1 MEIQFLTNKQ
11 INREKWDACI
21 ADADCPLPYALSWYL
36 DKSTGHQWHALVAED
51 YFYVMPLPYNKKI
64 PFFPQIYQP
73 ILSQQLGIFGR
84 KVSTE
89 LMERFIQS
97 IPSKFRLT
105 TIPFNHCNPDLSSKD
120 HRFVLRTNLILDLN
134 RPYNEIKNNYAHG
147 LRQRLKKAAG
157 KLKISETDDTGAF
170 LRFCTETLR
179 NKLPYNTKQVKHL
192 RQLLPAIKAQK
203 AGRIYQIIDTEGNT
217 CAMGLFLIYKDR
229 IINLMNASTEYGRK
243 SAAIHYMFDTIIH
256 KYQGKAAIFDFE
268 GSEIPGV
275 RSFFESFG
283 AQNAPYT
290 FFRQGKMPKIILL
303 GKKLAA
309 FLKKFR

>member
-11 INREKWDACI
+11 INREKWDVCI
-21 ADADCPLPYALSWYL
+21 ANADCPLPYVLSWYL
-36 DKSTGHQWHALVAED
+36 DASTGNQWHALVAGD
-51 YFYVMPLPYNKKI
+51 YCYVMPLPYNKKI
-64 PFFPQIYQP
+64 PFFPQVYQP

-84 KVSTE
+84 TVSTE

-97 IPSKFRLT
+97 IPSKFSLT
-105 TIPFNHCNPDLSSKD
+105 NIPFNHCNPDLTTRD
-120 HRFVLRTNLILDLN
+120 HRFALRTNLILDLN

-157 KLKISETDDTGAF
+157 KLKISETDDTWAF
-170 LRFCTETLR
+170 QKFCMEIMG
-179 NKLPYNTKQVKHL
+179 NKLPYNSKQTKHL
-192 RQLLPAIKAQK
+192 KQLLTAIKAQK
-203 AGRIYQIIDTEGNT
+203 AGRIYRIIDTQGNT

-229 IINLMNASTEYGRK
+229 IINLMNASTENGRK

-256 KYQGKAAIFDFE
+256 KYQGKAVVFDFE

-275 RSFFESFG
+275 RGFFESFG

-290 FFRQGKMPKIILL
+290 FFRHGQLPGIVLL
-303 GKKLAA
+303 GKRLIT
-309 FLKKFR
+309 R